1 MCHAQSQYNAC
12 LLHFDTALLP
22 RDPLK
27 MNVGTIDGGYK
38 DETRGLLRISQET
51 LRAELAS

>member
-27 MNVGTIDGGYK
+27 MNLGTIDGGYK
-38 DETRGLLRISQET
+38 DET
-51 LRAELAS
+51 